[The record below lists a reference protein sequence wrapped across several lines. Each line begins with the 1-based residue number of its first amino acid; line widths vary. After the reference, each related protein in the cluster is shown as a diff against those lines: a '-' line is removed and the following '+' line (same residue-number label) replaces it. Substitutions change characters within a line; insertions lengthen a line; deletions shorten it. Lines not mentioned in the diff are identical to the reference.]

1 MMSRKNSNDVLKNM
15 IDILKESLGELA
27 DYKDTDGQQF
37 QYGEKVAYV
46 ECLEMIIEWELADEN
61 GLDFDIEDKF
71 PL

>member
-1 MMSRKNSNDVLKNM
+1 MSRKNSNDVLKNM

-27 DYKDTDGQQF
+27 DYKDTDRQQF